1 METAPSVLLLD
12 DGELDPVQSLLE
24 ELGCSFVRVRGGG
37 LDDEPPCPRELII
50 ATARRAIAHL
60 RPIDERLADEIDELD
75 PVSDSKPE
83 WTPTRIA
90 VVREDSWQLR
100 AQLRLLGF
108 DFLVRLPI
116 HPKALRVL
124 LLRTLSNG
132 PERRRSARFPV
143 GASASVHSQK
153 RSREVLLREISRH
166 GCQLVSNSSDSL
178 GHQVQLEISSEITQG
193 PAICLPGNVVRQVKE
208 TRADKTTQFVTALEF
223 DALPAPGKAGLERLL
238 THYSNG
244 LSHPEIT
251 HDWDQL
257 TDAGKPDE
265 EQEEPDVERRSTPRK
280 SYGQEVVHGQDV
292 HRQSLIGKDLSL
304 GGMRIEPRSGLEPG
318 DTLRLAFFAAGTEE
332 PFTISARVTR
342 HEPNHGTAL
351 QFDPMSAELEAML
364 EQLITG
370 LPPVEALQDG
380 ESEAMGAVLAE
391 ILSD

>member
-1 METAPSVLLLD
+1 MKTAPSVLLLD

-37 LDDEPPCPRELII
+37 LDDEPPCARELII
-50 ATARRAIAHL
+50 ATSRRAIAHL
-60 RPIDERLADEIDELD
+60 KPIDELD
-75 PVSDSKPE
+75 STSDFNPE
-83 WTPTRIA
+83 WMPTRIA

-124 LLRTLSNG
+124 LLRTLSHG
-132 PERRRSARFPV
+132 PERRRSVRFSV

-153 RSREVLLREISRH
+153 RSHDVILRDISRH
-166 GCQLVSNSSDSL
+166 GCQLVSTSPDSL
-178 GHQVQLEISSEITQG
+178 GHQVQLALSPEITHG
-193 PAICLPGNVVRQVKE
+193 PPLCLPGNIVRQIKE
-208 TRADKTTQFVTALEF
+208 AGADKAIPLFVTALEF
-223 DALPAPGKAGLERLL
+223 DALPAPEKEGLERLL
-238 THYSNG
+238 THC
-244 LSHPEIT
+244 SHGWAP
-251 HDWDQL
+251 L

-265 EQEEPDVERRSTPRK
+265 EQDEPDVERRSTQRK
-280 SYGQEVVHGQDV
+280 SYGQEVLHKQGT

-318 DTLRLAFFAAGTEE
+318 DTLRLAFFAAGKEE

-391 ILSD
+391 ILSE